1 MKKLSIPLLLV
12 MLLSLAAC
20 GGSPTEVSQS
30 ADVSE
35 SISQPADNA
44 AEAEAAEEPASVQ
57 EAEPAAPADFEE
69 ITVVDND
76 QCVIKIT
83 GIDPDNMWGYTI
95 KAYLENKSADRN
107 YMFSVAAAAI
117 NGIQTDPLFASSVAP
132 GKKSNEEISFLDSTL
147 EENGITEYTDIMLT
161 FRVHDDDDW
170 EADAI
175 ANETVHIYPLG
186 EENAAP
192 FVREAQPTD
201 TVLVDNDNIS
211 VIVTGYDP
219 DGLWGYTV
227 NLYLVNKTDKNLMFC
242 ADDVS
247 VNGYMAD
254 PFWAT
259 SVGAGLS
266 AFSDTFSWAD
276 STLEENGIET
286 VEEIAMQLR
295 VYDEDD
301 WMADDVYS
309 ETVTLAP

>member
-12 MLLSLAAC
+12 VLLSLAAC
-20 GGSPTEVSQS
+20 GGSTTEASQS
-30 ADVSE
+30 AGVSE
-35 SISQPADNA
+35 SLSQPADNA
-44 AEAEAAEEPASVQ
+44 AEVEAEEAPVS
-57 EAEPAAPADFEE
+57 EPETEPVAPSAFEE

-95 KAYLENKSADRN
+95 NAYLENKSADKN
-107 YMFSVAAAAI
+107 YMFSVTAAAI

-147 EENGITEYTDIMLT
+147 AENGITEYTDIMLS

-170 EADAI
+170 AADAI
-175 ANETVHIYPLG
+175 VNETVHIYPLG
-186 EENAAP
+186 AENAVP

-201 TVLVDNDNIS
+201 TVLVDNDDIS

-219 DGLWGYTV
+219 DGFWGYTV
-227 NLYLVNKTDKNLMFC
+227 NLYLVNKTDKNLMFS

-259 SVGAGLS
+259 SVSAGS
-266 AFSDTFSWAD
+266 AAFSGTFSWSE
-276 STLEENGIET
+276 STLEDNGIET
-286 VEEIAMQLR
+286 VGEIVMQLR
-295 VYDEDD
+295 VYDDDD
-301 WMADDVYS
+301 WTADDIYN
-309 ETVTLAP
+309 EIITLNP